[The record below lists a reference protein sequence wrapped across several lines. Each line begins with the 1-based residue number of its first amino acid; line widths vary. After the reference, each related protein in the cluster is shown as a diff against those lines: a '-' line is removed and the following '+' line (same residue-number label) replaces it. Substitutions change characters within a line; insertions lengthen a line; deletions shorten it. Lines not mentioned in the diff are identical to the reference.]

1 MKAILTFFLV
11 LFFGGV
17 SLAQDAKVNQKVD
30 ALQEGVFLI
39 ENSMETENKDTIV
52 GNNHTGVA
60 RLYRY
65 KNSRVKSALFFKTK
79 KDKPKLA

>member
-1 MKAILTFFLV
+1 MKAILTLSLV
-11 LFFGGV
+11 LFFGGI

-30 ALQEGVFLI
+30 AVQADVLLI
-39 ENSMETENKDTIV
+39 ENNFETENVTIF
-52 GNNHTGVA
+52 GEGKQTGIA

-65 KNSRVKSALFFKTK
+65 KNSRVKSALFFTTK

>member
-1 MKAILTFFLV
+1 MKAILTFSLV
-11 LFFGGV
+11 LFFGGM
-17 SLAQDAKVNQKVD
+17 SMAQNVKKNDKVD
-30 ALQEGVFLI
+30 TLQENVILTD
-39 ENSMETENKDTIV
+39 NSLDTENIEILV
-52 GNNHTGVA
+52 GEKQTEVA